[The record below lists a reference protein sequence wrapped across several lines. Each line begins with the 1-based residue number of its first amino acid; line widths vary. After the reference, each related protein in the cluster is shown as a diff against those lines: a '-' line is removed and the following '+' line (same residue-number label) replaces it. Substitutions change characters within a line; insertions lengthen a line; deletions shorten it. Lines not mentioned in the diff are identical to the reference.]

1 MFSDG
6 FKRLRRSLEG
16 AGHPRM
22 RVLKQGRAAR
32 IVFFYPGEEGT
43 YIDDAWV
50 RVYENGIVHI
60 ESRFEETM
68 AHLQNCEVLW
78 HIEPE
83 ATQGG
88 NVVRLLKSRSTDP
101 NSRPPTPPS
110 PPTN

>member
-1 MFSDG
+1 M
-6 FKRLRRSLEG
+6 G
-16 AGHPRM
+16 ASGGNLN
-22 RVLKQGRAAR
+22 VLKQGRAAR

-78 HIEPE
+78 QIQPE
-83 ATQGG
+83 ASQGG
-88 NVVRLLKSRSTDP
+88 NVVRLLKSRGNDSNP
-101 NSRPPTPPS
+101 RPPTTPS
-110 PPTN
+110 PAP